1 MSNADL
7 GPATTLKS
15 SLHINMFL
23 RPVTDYFYITVLLLF
38 NKNKY
43 SYRKLLIATVNLTD
57 WIKALQ

>member
-57 WIKALQ
+57 